1 MKVKTDMYEKEQNYM
16 KKFAFIGAG
25 SLQFTSSCIRDL
37 LTFPAFK
44 ESEFAL
50 MDTNPQNLENIGKV
64 VNKIIEN
71 MNCPN
76 CKVTTTMDRA
86 EALKGA
92 DGVLCTVFNGDV
104 DIWQYDILIPKKYGV
119 DVNVGDTRSVSGIFR
134 ALRNI
139 PLMLDIC
146 SDIEKYCPKAVF
158 LNYTN
163 PMSMLCGAM
172 QKYSNVEVT
181 GLCHSVQHTIETLS
195 QWLDVPYEEVVYK
208 CMGVNHQAFY
218 TVLEHK
224 GKDLYPQLKK
234 LLEDPE
240 YLNKEQVRNEMFLKL
255 GYYVTESSG
264 HNSEYNQW
272 FRKRPDLIEKYCT
285 HSTNWNPGEYAFS
298 LNLRKE
304 RKENPQKQYDE
315 WFENE
320 FDPKK
325 SVEYAADIFNARIG
339 DGKPFVF
346 NGNVINNGSISN
358 LPDDACVEVP
368 VVADRMGFK
377 TTVAGPLPE
386 HLAIL
391 VNTTARIESL
401 VVEAAMKKSKEMV
414 YHAVYMDPLASAVCS
429 LEEIKA
435 MCDELFEINKDFL
448 GEYK

>member
-1 MKVKTDMYEKEQNYM
+1 M

-25 SLQFTSSCIRDL
+25 SLQFTSSCVRDL
-37 LTFPAFK
+37 LTFPAFS

-50 MDTNPQNLENIGKV
+50 MDTNPQNLKNIEKV
-64 VNKIIEN
+64 VNSIVEN
-71 MNCPN
+71 MNCPK
-76 CKVTTTMDRA
+76 CKVTATTDRK

-92 DGVLCTVFNGDV
+92 DGVLCTVFNGDI
-104 DIWQYDILIPKKYGV
+104 DTWQYDITIPKKYGI
-119 DVNVGDTRSVSGIFR
+119 DINVGDTRSVSGIFR

-139 PLMLDIC
+139 PLMLEIC
-146 SDIEKYCPKAVF
+146 QDIEKYCPNAVF

-181 GLCHSVQHTIETLS
+181 GLCHSVQGTIAMLAE
-195 QWLDVPYEEVVYK
+195 WLDIPVNEIVYK

-218 TVLEHK
+218 TVLEHN
-224 GKDLYPQLKK
+224 GENLYPRLRK
-234 LLEDPE
+234 LLENPE

-285 HSTNWNPGEYAFS
+285 HGTNWNPGEYAFS
-298 LNLRKE
+298 LNLRKD
-304 RKENPQKQYDE
+304 RKANIQKHYDE
-315 WFENE
+315 WFEKK
-320 FDPKK
+320 FDSKK
-325 SVEYAADIFNARIG
+325 SAEYASDIFNARIG

-358 LPDDACVEVP
+358 LPADACVEVP

-377 TTVAGPLPE
+377 TTIVGPLPE

-401 VVEAAMKKSKEMV
+401 VVEAAMKKSREMV
-414 YHAVYMDPLASAVCS
+414 YHAVYMDPLSSAVCS
-429 LEEIKA
+429 MDEIKN

-448 GEYK
+448 DY